1 MDAKTYLIG
10 VRNSVKRLPV
20 LEQKKSAALD
30 RATSCTVTPDVDS
43 VRSTA
48 TSRAGELYV
57 EMTEADDEEIGR
69 INERVREASAMIAKI
84 PDETSRDVLDLYY
97 IRALPWWRVAE
108 ILDKSYKYTVHNLHI
123 IALKNFSECNTL

>member
-1 MDAKTYLIG
+1 MCAQPYLIG
-10 VRNSVKRLPV
+10 VRNSVKRLLV
-20 LEQKKSAALD
+20 IEQKKSAALD

-123 IALKNFSECNTL
+123 IALKKFSECNTM